1 MFLSLMRSL
10 RGDAF
15 SLGSFSWQ
23 RRAFHWALVS
33 LAVIFDRS

>member
-10 RGDAF
+10 RGDALF
-15 SLGSFSWQ
+15 SPGS
-23 RRAFHWALVS
+23 AALLVARFPS

>member
-10 RGDAF
+10 RGDALF
-15 SLGSFSWQ
+15 SPGS
-23 RRAFHWALVS
+23 AALYASALAS

>member
-15 SLGSFSWQ
+15 SLGSVA
-23 RRAFHWALVS
+23 RRIARFPS